1 MISSLLVAQD
11 VVGGF
16 CCLIAKSLLRNY
28 LQVIE
33 KWFREGSYKP
43 YPDSVLQ
50 ELLVRVKARVHPWLR
65 LNRVIRDIP
74 NQYIMG
80 GNSVTNLRQVLQQ
93 RLKDR
98 GQSCKCIRCREL
110 RNQRLPQGVEVRLFQ
125 REYASSGGREL
136 FLSFETTDEKIICGF
151 LRLRLSRG
159 AGLNGCFPELDGA
172 ALVRELH
179 VYGKMRPVG
188 SDRASASGGGSTHAQ
203 QQKHPGPTDEYLV
216 GSAPG
221 AKARRRRRK
230 AAAAAAAKRKSLGP
244 ASGTAVETHSAS
256 ADSAVLSSQK
266 KSAANAPSRSDRQ
279 HAGLGRRLMRR
290 AEELASEAGYTRLAV
305 ISGIGT
311 RDYYRHLGF
320 RLEGT
325 AFTAHISFQKAH
337 VWRRLAKRASALA
350 CCFPLHCFEAIG
362 PPLLTCCRYIHGQGP
377 RCRSHNF

>member
-1 MISSLLVAQD
+1 M
-11 VVGGF
+11 
-16 CCLIAKSLLRNY
+16 
-28 LQVIE
+28 IE

-43 YPDSVLQ
+43 YPDAVLQ

-110 RNQRLPQGVEVRLFQ
+110 RNQRLPPGVGVRLFQ

-159 AGLNGCFPELDGA
+159 AGLNGCFPELEGA

-188 SDRASASGGGSTHAQ
+188 SDRASGSGSGSGSGGSTRAA
-203 QQKHPGPTDEYLV
+203 TDEYLV
-216 GSAPG
+216 GGSTRGP
-221 AKARRRRRK
+221 KARRRRRK
-230 AAAAAAAKRKSLGP
+230 AAAAAAAKNGSAGTNSAGH
-244 ASGTAVETHSAS
+244 ASGTGVETHSSSVVVDSTPLPPVSNSRQGS
-256 ADSAVLSSQK
+256 ARNIPSSRK
-266 KSAANAPSRSDRQ
+266 DRQ

-290 AEELASEAGYTRLAV
+290 AEDLASEAGYTRLAV

-325 AFTAHISFQKAH
+325 HARTHARPSPHTCGENLH
-337 VWRRLAKRASALA
+337 RRVFLKCTVAGRWS
-350 CCFPLHCFEAIG
+350 
-362 PPLLTCCRYIHGQGP
+362 T
-377 RCRSHNF
+377 